1 MESLSDKLRIAREH
15 ACLSPTQAAELT
27 GINYKTLNNYEH
39 GVSKPDV
46 GKLSAICKAYH
57 VSADYFIQSQLDEIQ
72 KSSAPAEA
80 ETEEDNIKNKLFK
93 SYMELNIEGREKL
106 CGYADDLVM
115 SGKYTKNNSSD
126 VCADA

>member
-1 MESLSDKLRIAREH
+1 MTKEEIGHVLRQLRMKAN
-15 ACLSPTQAAELT
+15 LTQKQAAQAMGRTQQIIGHWET
-27 GINYKTLNNYEH
+27 GY
-39 GVSKPDV
+39 SQPDADSLFALCEIYGASV
-46 GKLSAICKAYH
+46 DKA
-57 VSADYFIQSQLDEIQ
+57 FGFTK

-93 SYMELNIEGREKL
+93 SFMELNVEGREKL